1 MLDTSFRNY
10 KEKLLTYIISLI
22 LIFSLSSFV
31 YSQSP
36 GETTF
41 KGICQACHTIGKGKL
56 VGPDLINIQDLRPE
70 SWLIKFI
77 KSSQSMVNSGD
88 PDAVAIFNE
97 YNKTIMPDQNLSDTE
112 IKDVLSYIKQQS
124 TGVVVTEAQPIVL
137 STGLTLEEAKSNE
150 FNIGRNLFSGDQG
163 LTNGGPACISCHNVV
178 NDEVMSG
185 GLLALDLTQA
195 VTRLG
200 VNGVHSI
207 IATPPFPVMKAA
219 YINHQI
225 TQDEAFYLTA
235 FLKNAD
241 FVASL
246 QEPAAPQ
253 ERFLYAGIIG
263 AIILFGIYGGIWWNR
278 KRKSVNDSIFKRQL
292 KSI

>member
-1 MLDTSFRNY
+1 MFYTSFRNY
-10 KEKLLTYIISLI
+10 NGKLLTFTVLF
-22 LIFSLSSFV
+22 LLTFNLSSFL
-31 YSQSP
+31 YPQSP

-77 KSSQSMVNSGD
+77 RSSQSMVNSGD
-88 PDAVAIFNE
+88 ADAVAIFNE
-97 YNKTIMPDQNLSDTE
+97 FNKSIMPDQNLSDAE

-124 TGVVVTEAQPIVL
+124 TGAVVTEIQPIVL
-137 STGLTLEEAKSNE
+137 SSGLTLEQARDNE
-150 FNIGRNLFSGDQG
+150 FTTGRKIFSGEQR

-178 NDEVMSG
+178 NDEVVSG
-185 GLLALDLTQA
+185 GLLALDLTNV

-207 IATPPFPVMKAA
+207 ISNPPFPVMKAA
-219 YINHQI
+219 YSNHLV
-225 TQDEAFYLTA
+225 TADESFYLTA

-241 FVASL
+241 FVVSL
-246 QEPAAPQ
+246 QEPATPQ
-253 ERFLYAGIIG
+253 QIFLYAGIIG
-263 AIILFGIYGGIWWNR
+263 GVILFGVYGVIWWKR